1 MKKILLGIVLLVLV
15 GIAGGVWWVYRSLD
29 SQVASAIRTYGPEI
43 AGVPVSLSSVK
54 IGLADG
60 SVALRG
66 LVVGNP
72 PGFKTEHAL
81 SLATISITLDIHS
94 LTKDVILIKEISIV
108 KPDATYEYASD
119 GSNLDVIQRNIKRYV
134 AKHLGGISGS
144 KSTEPGKKF
153 IIEHIDMTNG
163 TANASAAILNG
174 KTISVS
180 LPDLHLKDIGKQ
192 SHGATAGEAAQQI
205 MDELTD
211 SVTKSVLPL
220 NLGNVTDSIK
230 KGAETAVDAI
240 KGLFK

>member
-1 MKKILLGIVLLVLV
+1 MKKILFGIVLLVLL

-43 AGVPVSLSSVK
+43 AGVPVSLSSAK

-81 SLATISITLDIHS
+81 SLATISIKLDIHS

-134 AKHLGGISGS
+134 AKHLGSISGS